1 MIDFVKIFL
10 YFLGMAKS
18 SSQSPRTRQVILQLL
33 KQHGP
38 LDSQDLATHLGVSA
52 MAVRQ
57 HLYAL
62 QDEQLIT
69 YEEES
74 RSKGRPAKLW
84 RLTAAADRFF
94 PQGYADLSVGLIQS
108 IKDAFGEQ
116 GMEQILAVR
125 TRHQID
131 HYQAQIP
138 ENAPLQKRVEALA
151 HLRTTEG
158 YMAQAQLTEDNA
170 ILLIENHCPICT
182 AAAACTGLCA
192 QELEVFQAVLGAEAV
207 IERTEHIIAGA
218 RRCAYRIGSPPQS

>member
-1 MIDFVKIFL
+1 
-10 YFLGMAKS
+10 
-18 SSQSPRTRQVILQLL
+18 
-33 KQHGP
+33 
-38 LDSQDLATHLGVSA
+38 
-52 MAVRQ
+52 
-57 HLYAL
+57 
-62 QDEQLIT
+62 
-69 YEEES
+69 
-74 RSKGRPAKLW
+74 
-84 RLTAAADRFF
+84 
-94 PQGYADLSVGLIQS
+94 
-108 IKDAFGEQ
+108 
-116 GMEQILAVR
+116 MEQILAVR

-218 RRCAYRIGSPPQS
+218 RRCAYRIWSSP